1 MLTKN
6 QFADKL
12 DIIVPL
18 PQNLLLGE
26 QIPLGKKLQSGP
38 IDITLS
44 FFGNMDEVY
53 DMMQNSSHSTRAYL
67 VRMNGLKNKLVC
79 AIIAILKAAEETEEL

>member
-1 MLTKN
+1 M
-6 QFADKL
+6 
-12 DIIVPL
+12 I
-18 PQNLLLGE
+18 
-26 QIPLGKKLQSGP
+26 
-38 IDITLS
+38 LS
-44 FFGNMDEVY
+44 YFGNMDEVY